1 MIRDLSAWR
10 RMLRPSWE
18 QRREAQAAAARA
30 VDARAEADDARI
42 MAEIAGGRQRVA
54 ERVDELKAL
63 SERETLACGNVL
75 SSIVENVRGLIS
87 ETDRTVTQAKAR
99 SDAATS
105 RFIDGMQQ
113 DAGSQA
119 AAVAEVLRLADGV
132 EEAIRSINGLTQ
144 YSNLL
149 AINARIEA
157 ARIGEQ
163 GRGFAVIAQH
173 MRDLSVTIRESADK
187 VSAAIGAV
195 REGLP
200 PVGARATS
208 MQERTRAFVDEV
220 AAQVKLA
227 SLQTDRSADQAA
239 HSRLDA
245 VIELSNQALSHLQF
259 QDPLVQNLSA
269 IDRDIAQIEGRVR
282 RVLRGEDLETLDDDP
297 SSGAQPAPGKIT
309 LF

>member
-1 MIRDLSAWR
+1 
-10 RMLRPSWE
+10 MLRPPWE
-18 QRREAQAAAARA
+18 PRHEPQAPAPAAR
-30 VDARAEADDARI
+30 ADDARARVDDARV
-42 MAEIAGGRQRVA
+42 MGEIAGGRRRVA
-54 ERVDELKAL
+54 ERVGELKSL

-75 SSIVENVRGLIS
+75 SSIVDNVRGLIS
-87 ETDRTVTQAKAR
+87 ETDKTVAQAKAR

-105 RFIDGMQQ
+105 RFIEGMQQ

-195 REGLP
+195 RQGLP

-208 MQERTRAFVDEV
+208 MQERTRSFVDEV
-220 AAQVKLA
+220 AAQVKSA
-227 SLQTDRSADQAA
+227 SLQTERSADRAA
-239 HSRLDA
+239 HGRLDA

-259 QDPLVQNLSA
+259 QDPLAQNLSS
-269 IDRDIAQIEGRVR
+269 IDRDLAQLEGRVR
-282 RVLRGEDLETLDDDP
+282 RVLRGEDLEALANDP
-297 SSGAQPAPGKIT
+297 SSGGQPAPGKIT

>member
-1 MIRDLSAWR
+1 
-10 RMLRPSWE
+10 MLRPPWD
-18 QRREAQAAAARA
+18 QRQAPAPAR
-30 VDARAEADDARI
+30 VDDARAPADDARI

-54 ERVDELKAL
+54 ERVDELKSL

-75 SSIVENVRGLIS
+75 SSIVDNVRDLIS
-87 ETDRTVTQAKAR
+87 ETDRTVAQAKAR

-105 RFIDGMQQ
+105 RFIEGMQQ

-132 EEAIRSINGLTQ
+132 EEAIRAINGLTQ

-173 MRDLSVTIRESADK
+173 MRDLAITIRESADK
-187 VSAAIGAV
+187 VSTAIGAV
-195 REGLP
+195 RQGLP

-208 MQERTRAFVDEV
+208 MQERTRSFVDEV
-220 AAQVKLA
+220 AAQVKSA
-227 SLQTDRSADQAA
+227 SLQTDRSADQAV
-239 HSRLDA
+239 HGRLDA

-259 QDPLVQNLSA
+259 QDPLAQNLSS

-282 RVLRGEDLETLDDDP
+282 RVLGGEDLETLANDP
-297 SSGAQPAPGKIT
+297 ASGGKPAPGKIT

>member
-1 MIRDLSAWR
+1 MIADSSVWR
-10 RMLRPSWE
+10 RMLRPPWE
-18 QRREAQAAAARA
+18 QKQAPQAPVRRVDEAL
-30 VDARAEADDARI
+30 V
-42 MAEIAGGRQRVA
+42 MAEIAQGSQRVA
-54 ERVDELKAL
+54 GRVEELKAL

-75 SSIVENVRGLIS
+75 SSIVDNVRELIS
-87 ETDRTVTQAKAR
+87 ETDQTVAAAKAR

-105 RFIDGMQQ
+105 RFIEGMQEDAAIQ
-113 DAGSQA
+113 DA
-119 AAVAEVLRLADGV
+119 AVTQVLRLADGV
-132 EEAIRSINGLTQ
+132 EEAIRAINGLTQ

-173 MRDLSVTIRESADK
+173 MRDLSVTIRESADQ

-195 REGLP
+195 RQGLA

-208 MQERTRAFVDEV
+208 MHERTRAFVDEV
-220 AAQVKLA
+220 AAQVESA
-227 SLQTDRSADQAA
+227 SLQADSSSAQHAV
-239 HSRLDA
+239 HGSRLDV

-259 QDPLVQNLSA
+259 QDPLAHSLSS
-269 IDRDIAQIEGRVR
+269 INGELAQVEGRVR
-282 RVLRGEDLETLDDDP
+282 RVLQGEDLEAVANDP
-297 SSGAQPAPGKIT
+297 SAGGQPAPGKIT

>member
-1 MIRDLSAWR
+1 MLWPPWDR
-10 RMLRPSWE
+10 RRQP
-18 QRREAQAAAARA
+18 QAPVPAPARGI
-30 VDARAEADDARI
+30 DDARVLR
-42 MAEIAGGRQRVA
+42 EIAEGRQRVA
-54 ERVDELKAL
+54 GRVDELKSL

-75 SSIVENVRGLIS
+75 SSIVDNVRGLIS
-87 ETDRTVTQAKAR
+87 ETDRTVAQAKAR

-105 RFIDGMQQ
+105 RFVEGMQQ

-173 MRDLSVTIRESADK
+173 MRDLSITIRESADK

-195 REGLP
+195 RQGLP

-208 MQERTRAFVDEV
+208 MQERTRTFVDEV
-220 AAQVKLA
+220 AAQVKSA
-227 SLQTDRSADQAA
+227 SLQTERSADQAA
-239 HSRLDA
+239 HGRLDA

-259 QDPLVQNLSA
+259 QDPLVQNLSS
-269 IDRDIAQIEGRVR
+269 INGDIAQVEGRVR
-282 RVLRGEDLETLDDDP
+282 RVLRGEDLEALADDS

>member
-1 MIRDLSAWR
+1 VIPDFSVWR
-10 RMLRPSWE
+10 RMLRPPSDP
-18 QRREAQAAAARA
+18 RRESQATPAARR
-30 VDARAEADDARI
+30 VDDARV
-42 MAEIAGGRQRVA
+42 MAEITEGRKRVA
-54 ERVDELKAL
+54 GRVEELKSL

-75 SSIVENVRGLIS
+75 SSIVDNVRGLIS
-87 ETDRTVTQAKAR
+87 ETDRTVAEAKAR

-105 RFIDGMQQ
+105 RFIDGMRQ

-173 MRDLSVTIRESADK
+173 MRELSVTIRESADK

-208 MQERTRAFVDEV
+208 MQERTHSFVDEV
-220 AAQVKLA
+220 AAQVKSA
-227 SLQTDRSADQAA
+227 SLQTDRSADRAA
-239 HSRLDA
+239 HGRLDA
-245 VIELSNQALSHLQF
+245 VIELSNRALSHLQF
-259 QDPLVQNLSA
+259 QDPLVQNLSS
-269 IDRDIAQIEGRVR
+269 INRDIAQLEGRVR
-282 RVLRGEDLETLDDDP
+282 RVLRGEDLEALGNDP

>member
-1 MIRDLSAWR
+1 
-10 RMLRPSWE
+10 MLRPPWE
-18 QRREAQAAAARA
+18 QRHEPQAPAPTRG
-30 VDARAEADDARI
+30 VDDALV
-42 MAEIAGGRQRVA
+42 MAEIASGRRRVA
-54 ERVDELKAL
+54 ERVDELKSL

-75 SSIVENVRGLIS
+75 SSIVDNVRGLIS
-87 ETDRTVTQAKAR
+87 ETDRTVAQAKAR

-105 RFIDGMQQ
+105 RFIEGMQQ

-173 MRDLSVTIRESADK
+173 MRELSVTIRESADK

-195 REGLP
+195 RQGLP

-208 MQERTRAFVDEV
+208 MQERTRNFVDEV
-220 AAQVKLA
+220 AAQVKSA
-227 SLQTDRSADQAA
+227 SLQTDRSADKAA
-239 HSRLDA
+239 HGRLDA

-259 QDPLVQNLSA
+259 QDPLAQNLSS
-269 IDRDIAQIEGRVR
+269 IDRDVAQIEGRVR
-282 RVLRGEDLETLDDDP
+282 RVLRGEDLEALSNDP
-297 SSGAQPAPGKIT
+297 TSGAQPAPGKIT

>member
-1 MIRDLSAWR
+1 
-10 RMLRPSWE
+10 MLRPPWDMGHAS
-18 QRREAQAAAARA
+18 RVDGARSPVA
-30 VDARAEADDARI
+30 DARPPVDDALV
-42 MAEIAGGRQRVA
+42 MAEIAGARQRVA
-54 ERVDELKAL
+54 ERVGELKSL

-75 SSIVENVRGLIS
+75 SSIVDNVRGLIS
-87 ETDRTVTQAKAR
+87 ETDRTVAEAKAR

-105 RFIDGMQQ
+105 RFIEGMQQ

-173 MRDLSVTIRESADK
+173 MRELSVTIRESADK

-195 REGLP
+195 RQGLP

-208 MQERTRAFVDEV
+208 MQERTRSFVDEV
-220 AAQVKLA
+220 AAQVKSA
-227 SLQTDRSADQAA
+227 SLQTKSTADKAV
-239 HSRLDA
+239 HGRLDA

-259 QDPLVQNLSA
+259 QDPLAQDLSL
-269 IDRDIAQIEGRVR
+269 IDRDIAQVEGRVR
-282 RVLRGEDLETLDDDP
+282 RVLRGEDLEALANDA

>member
-1 MIRDLSAWR
+1 VIRDFSAWR
-10 RMLRPSWE
+10 RRLRPPSD
-18 QRREAQAAAARA
+18 QRREPQAAPAARR
-30 VDARAEADDARI
+30 VDDARVI
-42 MAEIAGGRQRVA
+42 AEIAEGRQRVA
-54 ERVDELKAL
+54 GRVDELKSL

-75 SSIVENVRGLIS
+75 SSIVDNVRGLIS
-87 ETDRTVTQAKAR
+87 ETDKTVAEAKAR

-105 RFIDGMQQ
+105 RFIEGMQQ

-173 MRDLSVTIRESADK
+173 MRELSVTIRESADK

-208 MQERTRAFVDEV
+208 MQERTRSFVDEL
-220 AAQVKLA
+220 AAQVKSA
-227 SLQTDRSADQAA
+227 SLQTEHSADRAA
-239 HSRLDA
+239 HGRLDA

-259 QDPLVQNLSA
+259 QDPLVQNLSS
-269 IDRDIAQIEGRVR
+269 IDRDIAQLEGRVR
-282 RVLRGEDLETLDDDP
+282 RVLRGEDVEALGNDP

>member
-1 MIRDLSAWR
+1 
-10 RMLRPSWE
+10 MLRPP
-18 QRREAQAAAARA
+18 RDVRQAPAPAPR
-30 VDARAEADDARI
+30 VDDARV
-42 MAEIAGGRQRVA
+42 MAEIAEGRARVA
-54 ERVDELKAL
+54 GRVDELKSL

-75 SSIVENVRGLIS
+75 SSIVDNVRGLIS
-87 ETDRTVTQAKAR
+87 ETDRTVAQAKAR

-105 RFIDGMQQ
+105 RFIEGMQQ

-173 MRDLSVTIRESADK
+173 MRDLSITIRESADK

-195 REGLP
+195 RQGLP

-208 MQERTRAFVDEV
+208 MQERTRTFVDEV
-220 AAQVKLA
+220 AAQVKSA
-227 SLQTDRSADQAA
+227 SLQTERSADKAA
-239 HSRLDA
+239 HGRLDA

-259 QDPLVQNLSA
+259 QDPLVQNLSS
-269 IDRDIAQIEGRVR
+269 INRDIAQVEGRVR
-282 RVLRGEDLETLDDDP
+282 RVLRGEDLEALADDP

>member
-1 MIRDLSAWR
+1 MIRDFSAWR
-10 RMLRPSWE
+10 RILQPPWDVG
-18 QRREAQAAAARA
+18 QAPPAPAPAPR
-30 VDARAEADDARI
+30 VDDARV
-42 MAEIAGGRQRVA
+42 MSEIAEGRQRVA
-54 ERVDELKAL
+54 ERVDELKSL
-63 SERETLACGNVL
+63 SERETLACGDVL
-75 SSIVENVRGLIS
+75 SSIVDNVRGLIS
-87 ETDRTVTQAKAR
+87 ETERTVAEAKAR

-105 RFIDGMQQ
+105 RFIEGMQQ

-173 MRDLSVTIRESADK
+173 MRELSVTIRESADK

-195 REGLP
+195 RQGLP

-208 MQERTRAFVDEV
+208 MQERTRSFVDEV
-220 AAQVKLA
+220 AAQVKSA
-227 SLQTDRSADQAA
+227 SLQTERSSDKAV
-239 HSRLDA
+239 HGRLDA

-259 QDPLVQNLSA
+259 QDPLVQNLSS
-269 IDRDIAQIEGRVR
+269 INRDIAQVEGRVR
-282 RVLRGEDLETLDDDP
+282 RVLGGEDLEALANDP

>member
-1 MIRDLSAWR
+1 
-10 RMLRPSWE
+10 
-18 QRREAQAAAARA
+18 
-30 VDARAEADDARI
+30 VDDARI

-54 ERVDELKAL
+54 ERVDELKSL

-75 SSIVENVRGLIS
+75 SSIVDNVRDLIS
-87 ETDRTVTQAKAR
+87 ETDRTVAQAKAR

-105 RFIDGMQQ
+105 RFIEGMQQ
-113 DAGSQA
+113 DAGSQT

-173 MRDLSVTIRESADK
+173 MRDLAITIRESADK
-187 VSAAIGAV
+187 VSTAIGAV
-195 REGLP
+195 RQGLP

-208 MQERTRAFVDEV
+208 MHERTRSFVDEV
-220 AAQVKLA
+220 AAQVKSA
-227 SLQTDRSADQAA
+227 SLQTDPAQRSADNAI
-239 HSRLDA
+239 HGRLDA

-259 QDPLVQNLSA
+259 QDPLVQNLAS
-269 IDRDIAQIEGRVR
+269 INRDIAQVEGRVR
-282 RVLRGEDLETLDDDP
+282 RVLSGEHLETLANVA
-297 SSGAQPAPGKIT
+297 SSGGQPAPGKIT

>member
-1 MIRDLSAWR
+1 MPDFSAWR
-10 RMLRPSWE
+10 RRLRPPWDV
-18 QRREAQAAAARA
+18 RQAPPAPR
-30 VDARAEADDARI
+30 VDDARAPVDDARV
-42 MAEIAGGRQRVA
+42 MAEIAEGRSRVA
-54 ERVDELKAL
+54 GRVDELKSL

-75 SSIVENVRGLIS
+75 SSIVDNVRGLIR
-87 ETDRTVTQAKAR
+87 ETDRTVAEAKAR
-99 SDAATS
+99 SDAATA
-105 RFIDGMQQ
+105 RFIEGMQQ

-173 MRDLSVTIRESADK
+173 MRELSVTIRESADK

-195 REGLP
+195 RQGLP

-208 MQERTRAFVDEV
+208 MHERTRSFVDEV
-220 AAQVKLA
+220 AAQVKSA
-227 SLQTDRSADQAA
+227 SLQTERSADQAV
-239 HSRLDA
+239 HGRLDA

-259 QDPLVQNLSA
+259 QDPLVQNLAS
-269 IDRDIAQIEGRVR
+269 INRDIAQVEGRVR
-282 RVLRGEDLETLDDDP
+282 RVLRGEDLEALANDP
-297 SSGAQPAPGKIT
+297 SAGAQPAPGKIT